1 MSDSWPPPQGQPE
14 WPPPQASVP
23 PAQPFVPP
31 AQPFVP
37 PEWPPPSAAASAW
50 PPPQQP
56 AAPGAWPPPQNGAP
70 PTYWAPP
77 RTTDDAVVEWLVP
90 INRSGLAVAAGY
102 VALLSF
108 PVLFAAPVGVLL
120 GFLALNDLK
129 RNPHRRGR
137 GRAWFAIVYGGL
149 GTVALLLV
157 LYMRLA
163 VAVD

>member
-37 PEWPPPSAAASAW
+37 PE
-50 PPPQQP
+50 
-56 AAPGAWPPPQNGAP
+56 WPPPQNGAP